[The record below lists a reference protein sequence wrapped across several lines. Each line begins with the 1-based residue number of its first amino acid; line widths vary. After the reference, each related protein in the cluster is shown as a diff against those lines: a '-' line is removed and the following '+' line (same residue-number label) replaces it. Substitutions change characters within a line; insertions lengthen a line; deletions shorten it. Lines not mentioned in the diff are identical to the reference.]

1 LSNALFYRSGI
12 FPHDTIGE
20 VHRDEPFLQQPTVPF
35 GRLGMTVDLDR
46 VFPYYEIDLPAFDPL
61 PVLEGNPIPFED
73 LRDDPFGL
81 R

>member
-1 LSNALFYRSGI
+1 
-12 FPHDTIGE
+12 
-20 VHRDEPFLQQPTVPF
+20 
-35 GRLGMTVDLDR
+35 MTVDLDR